1 MSGPRPLR
9 ALLDA
14 WSPAA
19 PRDGGGDEAARLAA
33 AWAEAVGQDIAR
45 RTRAG
50 KYREGT
56 LCVLTAGSAWSHQL
70 TFLAPTIIERLR
82 MRAPSVPLRRL
93 RFVVATGRTRILLD
107 RESNGGKGLAS
118 RRGENGP
125 KGPLLQRE
133 SAGSKD
139 PAPQSIEE
147 LVARMRRE
155 QSALDARRAAAGW
168 RRCDRCGVW
177 RPGSTGP
184 KGPIPQCEPCDQ
196 AARRASDG
204 RIARVLRA
212 APWQAVDDVARAVA
226 GATKGA
232 VERVQR
238 MLRSDWE
245 RHLQHA
251 GRRLRRGALEPGD
264 RVTAWSLV
272 MLAAQRPQSDIGRA
286 AVEASLGREWAEALF
301 DEPARTS
308 KSTR

>member
-33 AWAEAVGQDIAR
+33 AWPEAVGQDIAR

-56 LCVLTAGSAWSHQL
+56 LSVLTAGSAWSHQL

-107 RESNGGKGLAS
+107 RDANVVKGPAS
-118 RRGENGP
+118 RRRENGP
-125 KGPLLQRE
+125 KGPLLQ
-133 SAGSKD
+133 AKA
-139 PAPQSIEE
+139 PALQDRTLEE
-147 LVARMRRE
+147 IVAELRLE
-155 QSALDARRAAAGW
+155 QAALDARRAAAGW

-177 RPGSTGP
+177 RAGSAGP
-184 KGPIPQCEPCDQ
+184 KGPISPCEPCDQ

-212 APWQAVDDVARAVA
+212 APWQAVDDVVRAVA

-251 GRRLRRGALEPGD
+251 GRRLRRGALEAGD
-264 RVTAWSLV
+264 RVTAWSFV

-301 DEPARTS
+301 DETARTS